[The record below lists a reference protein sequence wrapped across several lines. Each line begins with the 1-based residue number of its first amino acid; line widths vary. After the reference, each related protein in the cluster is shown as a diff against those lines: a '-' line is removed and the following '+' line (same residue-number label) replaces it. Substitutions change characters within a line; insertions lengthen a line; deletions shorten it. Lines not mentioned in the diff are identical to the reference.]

1 MSDEPLKQDIVR
13 DLDHLSPEK
22 LQEVQDFIRS
32 LRQGQSVSSLFE
44 EIDESIQ
51 SVSEDDWE
59 TGPVDASK
67 RLDEY
72 LYGSFD
78 A

>member
-13 DLDHLSPEK
+13 DLDRLSPEK
-22 LQEVQDFIRS
+22 LQEVRDFIRS
-32 LRQGQSVSSLFE
+32 LRQGQSVSSIFE

-59 TGPVDASK
+59 KVPVDASK